1 MTGAAADLLTL
12 PAAVAVGSAAV
23 VAALVGGVTGG
34 GVTAILLPI
43 LVLYVGIQE
52 AVPIVTIALI
62 AASVSRVAVYRRDL
76 DLPVV
81 GWFCLGSV
89 PATVA
94 GTLLFTRAAPGFLTR
109 LFGVVLIG
117 AVLWRRLQPRPPADL
132 ARPWFAPL
140 GAAFGLLS
148 GVSTAMASM
157 PAPFFLAYG
166 LRKEGYVGTMGL
178 SVFVGQLVKLA
189 VLGRASFLTGP
200 VVVSGLMLAP
210 FVIAGTALGKVILVR
225 VSERVFV
232 ALLEIFMVGSG
243 LLFIVRG

>member
-12 PAAVAVGSAAV
+12 HAAVAVGSAAV

-94 GTLLFTRAAPGFLTR
+94 GTLLFTG
-109 LFGVVLIG
+109 
-117 AVLWRRLQPRPPADL
+117 PRP
-132 ARPWFAPL
+132 
-140 GAAFGLLS
+140 
-148 GVSTAMASM
+148 
-157 PAPFFLAYG
+157 
-166 LRKEGYVGTMGL
+166 
-178 SVFVGQLVKLA
+178 
-189 VLGRASFLTGP
+189 
-200 VVVSGLMLAP
+200 
-210 FVIAGTALGKVILVR
+210 
-225 VSERVFV
+225 
-232 ALLEIFMVGSG
+232 GSSPG
-243 LLFIVRG
+243 SSAWS